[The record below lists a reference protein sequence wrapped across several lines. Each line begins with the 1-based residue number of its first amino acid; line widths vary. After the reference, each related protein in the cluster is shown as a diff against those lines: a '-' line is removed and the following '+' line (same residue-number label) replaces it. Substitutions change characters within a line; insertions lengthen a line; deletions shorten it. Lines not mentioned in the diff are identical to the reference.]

1 MGLPSTTNGRDGGL
15 QEDEAGYELH
25 NDGDVTGIRR
35 PLPSP
40 PPASIFAFV
49 SFPEEIDYSA
59 SDPTDIYWFHWTQLD
74 LAYLHA
80 ILYTTSFFFD
90 DLAGRKS
97 ERTKYHSYRTVSEL
111 NKQLSDPQT
120 ALTDSTTTVVM
131 FMLFITECFGDMES
145 AHMHMMGLKKIFDLR
160 GGLKSY
166 EGKPLLQEKIRRM
179 CTGCK
184 PVYCQG
190 ISSSACDL
198 SSQVRHFEHWSID
211 QSCFSRSR
219 DLIYGLDRQLYIC
232 VKNVQILTQMIN
244 TSHKTGEKLA
254 DMTLEKFLTS
264 IQSHLLVLDFYD
276 DARDSLVEVLRLSL
290 HAYLTTVFWSFPGL
304 KTEYPLLAVQFQEAC
319 LAFSPTTAEET
330 FLFAWALMVGAI
342 SLFQNRDQ
350 EWLSE
355 ILYPL
360 IQTSLGT
367 LWLEAK
373 ASLRQVMWIESLH
386 DSGGTEVFRRYITR
400 KNSEAAI
407 SLRRV

>member
-1 MGLPSTTNGRDGGL
+1 MGLPSTTNSRDSGL

-49 SFPEEIDYSA
+49 SFPEEIDVSARNLLCTYFTYLKTNMYPIAKYSA

-90 DLAGRKS
+90 DPAGRKS

-145 AHMHMMGLKKIFDLR
+145 AHMHMMGLKKIIDLR

-166 EGKPLLQEKIRRM
+166 EEKPLLQEKIRR
-179 CTGCK
+179 
-184 PVYCQG
+184 
-190 ISSSACDL
+190 
-198 SSQVRHFEHWSID
+198 QVRDFEHWSID

-232 VKNVQILTQMIN
+232 VKNVQILSQMIN
-244 TSHKTGEKLA
+244 TSHETGEKLA

-264 IQSHLLVLDFYD
+264 IQSQLLVLDFYD
-276 DARDSLVEVLRLSL
+276 DARNPLVEVLRLSL

-304 KTEYPLLAVQFQEAC
+304 KTEYPRLAVQFQEAC
-319 LAFSPTTAEET
+319 LAFSPITAEET
-330 FLFAWALMVGAI
+330 FLFAWALMFENWI
-342 SLFQNRDQ
+342 
-350 EWLSE
+350 EE
-355 ILYPL
+355 PL
-360 IQTSLGT
+360 IQKSPG
-367 LWLEAK
+367 
-373 ASLRQVMWIESLH
+373 
-386 DSGGTEVFRRYITR
+386 
-400 KNSEAAI
+400 
-407 SLRRV
+407 